1 MVAMNKYYKKK
12 YIIFSLITLIMFL
25 LFLLYL
31 NNLKYKLVITNYNI
45 KINSIVNLVKD
56 KNPNISDSEIMAII
70 NGNDNSKKEFFLKYG
85 YNIDVDPIVLKSKN
99 DYDRL
104 SQIEVL
110 VFITLILVL
119 FTEFMIYNKRRSKDI
134 NEIFNYIEQI
144 NNGNYKLIIDN
155 NTEDELS
162 LLKNEVYKTMVKLK
176 SNAEDSKMDKIILKD
191 SLSNISHQIKTPLTS
206 LLLIIDNIGDDNISE
221 SEKEKFITMAR
232 KNIISINFLI
242 QNILKLSKFD
252 ANAIEFKK
260 SNNNLKNVI
269 EESLSNVEALQE
281 LKNINIDVKV
291 KDCIINCDYN
301 WEVEAITNILKNA
314 LEHASS
320 NIEVLCEDRSMY
332 NIVQVINDGDVISD
346 NDLPN
351 IFKRFYKSKNAS
363 SDSIGIGLS
372 LAKSIIEYDNGTI
385 DISTNTGKTKVT
397 IKYYK

>member
-1 MVAMNKYYKKK
+1 
-12 YIIFSLITLIMFL
+12 
-25 LFLLYL
+25 
-31 NNLKYKLVITNYNI
+31 
-45 KINSIVNLVKD
+45 
-56 KNPNISDSEIMAII
+56 
-70 NGNDNSKKEFFLKYG
+70 
-85 YNIDVDPIVLKSKN
+85 
-99 DYDRL
+99 
-104 SQIEVL
+104 
-110 VFITLILVL
+110 
-119 FTEFMIYNKRRSKDI
+119 
-134 NEIFNYIEQI
+134 
-144 NNGNYKLIIDN
+144 
-155 NTEDELS
+155 
-162 LLKNEVYKTMVKLK
+162 MVKLK

-291 KDCIINCDYN
+291 KDCLINCDYN

>member
-1 MVAMNKYYKKK
+1 MVAMNKYYNKK

-291 KDCIINCDYN
+291 KDCLINCDYN

>member
-1 MVAMNKYYKKK
+1 MVAMNKYYNKK
-12 YIIFSLITLIMFL
+12 YIIFSLITLVMFL

-291 KDCIINCDYN
+291 KDCLINCDYN